1 MKESPKHL
9 NALADL
15 ETIFRNLYR
24 ITDADRTIDSILKNT
39 NDADVQIKRMC
50 LLEQGYAIL
59 IEQTIVNENTLVLW
73 ISDIHNILTDEY
85 HKSDGER
92 REYLGR
98 GLHHQKEVLGSIHS
112 ANKDN
117 TTDAHLIRK
126 SSSLQKF
133 EMAEKICSAPL
144 PDPLWD
150 HYYPKALKSIL

>member
-15 ETIFRNLYR
+15 ETIFRNLYL
-24 ITDADRTIDSILKNT
+24 ITDADRGRRTIDSILKST

-50 LLEQGYAIL
+50 FLEQGYAIL

-98 GLHHQKEVLGSIHS
+98 GLYHQKEVLGSIHN

-117 TTDAHLIRK
+117 TTDAH
-126 SSSLQKF
+126 
-133 EMAEKICSAPL
+133 L

>member
-50 LLEQGYAIL
+50 LLEQGYAII

-98 GLHHQKEVLGSIHS
+98 GLYHQKQVLGSIHN

-117 TTDAHLIRK
+117 TTDVHLIRK
-126 SSSLQKF
+126 RSSLQKF
-133 EMAEKICSAPL
+133 EMAEKIC
-144 PDPLWD
+144 
-150 HYYPKALKSIL
+150 